1 MMMIMTSHSMVII
14 FINIITRVNKL
25 VNTEAPIGRRGFSSA
40 SLPLLYFI
48 VHLLL
53 TFSYIVYVVRC
64 DSLCNIFNEKGNISY
79 ADTQTPIAAAV
90 DAEATDDRLVDSYT
104 ALHWAVENGDLNTV
118 RLLLDGG
125 ADPNRGA
132 SFDAH
137 CGVTPLHLAAQD
149 GFSEIAEELL
159 RRGARRDPRKRT
171 RNRDNVTPLHQA
183 AYNGHPATVAVLVRA
198 GCDVNIQAD
207 NGYAAIHY
215 AAQRGSME
223 MTRSILAAGRNDVAG
238 SSSSSSRQRTADL
251 GLLAMVKD
259 QLDITAL
266 HLAVQSGSVDVIK
279 ALVEAGA
286 AVDAGK
292 RTAGGIGG
300 VTALH
305 QAVYQ
310 LREDVVETL
319 LRLGA
324 DVNRSMSGW
333 YRPLHVAAEKASASI
348 AGRLI
353 RAGAVVDAR
362 ASVGDHGDLTALH
375 VAAQHGHSAVVRVLV
390 QAGADLTAVR
400 RFADR
405 SQITALHLAAENGF
419 VDTVQVILELV
430 KTKTAAGVST
440 ASSGTSA
447 TSRTAGDR
455 PVLPSSLQSYV
466 NSQDSYGFTAL
477 HLAVQYQFLDIVQV
491 LLAAG
496 ADITIKTVTGVTAVK
511 LANHLPNVAIRD
523 RLHVEANPLSSSTL
537 RAASLPIPSKP
548 DRRNRKTGG
557 LRSLLCGAN
566 RK

>member
-1 MMMIMTSHSMVII
+1 M
-14 FINIITRVNKL
+14 
-25 VNTEAPIGRRGFSSA
+25 
-40 SLPLLYFI
+40 
-48 VHLLL
+48 L
-53 TFSYIVYVVRC
+53 TLSYIVLLSHFAHLASAINAIFLDADNKTTVNGSQRG
-64 DSLCNIFNEKGNISY
+64 DSVASTK
-79 ADTQTPIAAAV
+79 
-90 DAEATDDRLVDSYT
+90 TDSSEELVDSYT

-149 GFSEIAEELL
+149 GFADIAEELL

-183 AYNGHPATVAVLVRA
+183 AYNGHPAAVDVLVRA

-215 AAQRGSME
+215 AAQRGSLE
-223 MTRSILAAGRNDVAG
+223 MTRSILTAGRSDVTG
-238 SSSSSSRQRTADL
+238 SSSSGKQRPADL
-251 GLLAMVKD
+251 GLLASVKD
-259 QLDITAL
+259 QTDITAL
-266 HLAVQSGSVDVIK
+266 HLAVQSGSVDVIR

-310 LREDVVETL
+310 LREDVVEVL
-319 LRLGA
+319 LQLGA
-324 DVNRSMSGW
+324 DVNRSMNGW
-333 YRPLHVAAEKASASI
+333 YRPLHVAAEKSSASI

-353 RAGAVVDAR
+353 RAGAIVDAR
-362 ASVGDHGDLTALH
+362 ASVGDHADLTALH

-390 QAGADLTAVR
+390 QAGADLLATR

-405 SQITALHLAAENGF
+405 SHITTLHLAAENGF
-419 VDTVQVILELV
+419 VDTVKLILELV
-430 KTKTAAGVST
+430 KARMATATTTSKTTG
-440 ASSGTSA
+440 
-447 TSRTAGDR
+447 GDR
-455 PVLPSSLQSYV
+455 QHQQPSPPQPLHSYV

-477 HLAVQYQFLDIVQV
+477 HLAVQYQFLDVVQV
-491 LLAAG
+491 LVAAG
-496 ADITIKTVTGVTAVK
+496 ADVAVKTVSGVTALK

-523 RLHVEANPLSSSTL
+523 ILRIEANSLSSSMFRTG
-537 RAASLPIPSKP
+537 SLPMPSKS
-548 DRRNRKTGG
+548 DRHRKSGR